1 MSTLPFF
8 RRPSPLS
15 LLHAAGT
22 SALLVTNLTNIR
34 YLTGVQASAG
44 IALVLPK
51 RIELFLDGRYHEAA
65 SRIVTLPVILRPV
78 EELNET
84 LRSLKRTAYECD
96 DVTVAR
102 LLNWQRKFKNTK
114 FVQTSGIV
122 EEFRRT
128 KQKEELECILRACS
142 ITKAGRPKS
151 IMALSAARIVR
162 PPLKTSSH
170 KITGKS
176 STVGKSDWLTL
187 TGDSLRS
194 KSSR

>member
-122 EEFRRT
+122 EEFRR
-128 KQKEELECILRACS
+128 I
-142 ITKAGRPKS
+142 KATVKFSTGEKPTNKLSAIVCALVPVPKS
-151 IMALSAARIVR
+151 GAL
-162 PPLKTSSH
+162 L
-170 KITGKS
+170 
-176 STVGKSDWLTL
+176 TV
-187 TGDSLRS
+187 
-194 KSSR
+194 